1 MKTDGKKINKIIGEA
16 VLISPL
22 LVMSIFLDLWSE
34 CALIIILLFIYKSRY
49 PLQYHALK
57 EFCEMRGVSRYA
69 VNHLNKMLAD
79 SSHSPIRITPTGWR
93 NASRF
98 DMGENDKKA
107 YIKEFFK
114 KWREWETQ
122 TKAFY
127 ENKFKELTD
136 GGYIACA
143 NKINE
148 LIRDVDKELK
158 CLEREFLTISS
169 TGFDMLFIA
178 SRQDELHRF
187 YEEKEKAIGVEF
199 N

>member
-1 MKTDGKKINKIIGEA
+1 MTPIEIFSEIKARQIDG
-16 VLISPL
+16 
-22 LVMSIFLDLWSE
+22 VMFHDELSTLYDFM
-34 CALIIILLFIYKSRY
+34 ALRGYKRMHEY
-49 PLQYHALK
+49 QALK

-79 SSHSPIRITPTGWR
+79 SSHSPIRITPTSWKS
-93 NASRF
+93 ASRF
-98 DMGENDKKA
+98 DMGENDRKA

-114 KWREWETQ
+114 KWREWEIQ

-178 SRQDELHRF
+178 SRQDELHKF
-187 YEEKEKAIGVEF
+187 YEEQEKAIGVEF